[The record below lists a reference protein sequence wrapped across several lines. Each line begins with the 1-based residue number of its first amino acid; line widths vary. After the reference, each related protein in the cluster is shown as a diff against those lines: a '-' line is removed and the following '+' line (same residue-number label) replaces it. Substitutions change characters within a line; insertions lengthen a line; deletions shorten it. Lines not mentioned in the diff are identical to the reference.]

1 MANEALQEKLR
12 WVTAQ
17 LRKAQEEQKAKE
29 KELSEKDSAMKKAGQ
44 KFGEVSSEM
53 GGLASDVISRL
64 AQFSGLK
71 FHDLYQAGFHDHYT
85 ARTNAWMGQTSGAM
99 STIKT
104 AVEKAA
110 MEEKEKETLA
120 KKLLRQAEEIKRE
133 IERSVDG
140 L

>member
-12 WVTAQ
+12 RVTAQ

-29 KELSEKDSAMKKAGQ
+29 KELSEKDSAMKKAKQ
-44 KFGEVSSEM
+44 KSGEISNEM
-53 GGLASDVISRL
+53 GEFASDVISRL
-64 AQFSGLK
+64 GQFSHLK
-71 FHDLYQAGFHDHYT
+71 FYDLFQDGFHNHYT
-85 ARTNAWMGQTSGAM
+85 NRTDAWRGKTSGAL

-110 MEEKEKETLA
+110 MEEQEKETLA
-120 KKLLRQAEEIKRE
+120 KKLSRQAEQIRRE